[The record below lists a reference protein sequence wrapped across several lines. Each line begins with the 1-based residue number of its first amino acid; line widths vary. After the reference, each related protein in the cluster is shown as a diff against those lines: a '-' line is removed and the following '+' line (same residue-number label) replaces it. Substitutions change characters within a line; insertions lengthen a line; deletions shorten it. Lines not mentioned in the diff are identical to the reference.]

1 MARTITASD
10 RDKLDDHGIER
21 STDDSPG
28 AIDRYRDKWPWFDH
42 VMRMNERYTEQGG
55 NNFAAGITYFSV
67 LSIFPLIML
76 GFATVAMV
84 VAGNQELIDKITE
97 TVTDS
102 AGGELGD
109 TLNDIIMQAIDQRGS
124 VFGIGLVLALWTGL
138 GWMGNLRIGVSNM
151 WKTPG
156 QADNFIK
163 GKISD
168 LIGLIG
174 LLLALVIA
182 FAVTAFGGGGFTSSV
197 LETIGLGDI
206 PGIRILTWL
215 VALVVALI
223 ANWIVFFW
231 LMLYLPRT
239 RVPRPAAARAA
250 VIGALAF
257 EVIKQIAT
265 IVFSNALSNPAGAAF
280 GPVIGVMVVLYLV
293 WRVTLYL
300 AAWTATTPEALAAM
314 IPEAPPA
321 AVIRVRQ
328 EVRPGARNIS
338 TAGLVGLGT
347 AVGATAVGLLGR
359 AFRRK

>member
-42 VMRMNERYTEQGG
+42 VMRMNERYTDQGG
-55 NNFAAGITYFSV
+55 NHFAAGITYFSV

-76 GFATVAMV
+76 VFATVAMV
-84 VAGNQELIDKITE
+84 VAGNEELLDEIMD
-97 TVTDS
+97 TVTES

-109 TLNDIIMQAIDQRGS
+109 TINDIITQAIDQRGS

-138 GWMGNLRIGVSNM
+138 GWMANLRMGVSEM
-151 WKTPG
+151 WKVPG
-156 QADNFIK
+156 KAENFLK

-168 LIGLIG
+168 LIGLFG
-174 LLLALVIA
+174 LLIALAVA
-182 FAVTAFGGGGFTSSV
+182 FAVTAIGGGGFTTSA
-197 LETIGLGDI
+197 LDAIGLGDI
-206 PGIRILTWL
+206 PGIRFITWL

-231 LMLYLPRT
+231 LMLYLPRY

-250 VIGALAF
+250 VIGAVAF
-257 EVIKQIAT
+257 EVIKQVAT
-265 IVFSNALSNPAGAAF
+265 MIFSNALSNPAGAAF

-300 AAWTATTPEALAAM
+300 AAWTATTPEALAEM
-314 IPEAPPA
+314 VPDAPPA

-328 EVRPGARNIS
+328 EVRPGARAVS
-338 TAGLVGLGT
+338 PVGLVGIGT
-347 AVGATAVGLLGR
+347 AVGAAAAGLLSR
-359 AFRRK
+359 ARRRR

>member
-10 RDKLDDHGIER
+10 RDRLDDHGIER

-28 AIDRYRDKWPWFDH
+28 AIDRYRDRWPWFDH
-42 VMRMNERYTEQGG
+42 VMRMNERYGDQGG
-55 NNFAAGITYFSV
+55 NHFAAGITYFSV

-84 VAGNQELIDKITE
+84 VAGNDELMDTIMD
-97 TVTDS
+97 TVTES
-102 AGGELGD
+102 AGGELGE
-109 TLNDIIMQAIDQRGS
+109 TINSIIVQAVDQRGS

-138 GWMGNLRIGVSNM
+138 GWMGNLRLGVSEM
-151 WKTPG
+151 WKVHG
-156 QADNFIK
+156 RADNFVK

-168 LIGLIG
+168 LIGLVG
-174 LLLALVIA
+174 LLLALVVA
-182 FAVTAFGGGGFTSSV
+182 FAVTAVGGGGFTGSV
-197 LETIGLGDI
+197 LEAVGLGNV
-206 PGIRILTWL
+206 PGIRFVTWL

-250 VIGALAF
+250 VIGALVF
-257 EVIKQIAT
+257 EVIKQFAT
-265 IVFSNALSNPAGAAF
+265 LVFSNALSNPAGAAF

-328 EVRPGARNIS
+328 EVRPGARNVS
-338 TAGLVGLGT
+338 TAGLVGVGT
-347 AVGATAVGLLGR
+347 AVGATAVGLLTK

>member
-28 AIDRYRDKWPWFDH
+28 AIDRYRDRWPWFDH
-42 VMRMNERYTEQGG
+42 VMRMNERYGDQGG
-55 NNFAAGITYFSV
+55 NHFAAGITYFSV

-84 VAGNQELIDKITE
+84 VAGNDELLDSIMD
-97 TVTDS
+97 TVSES
-102 AGGELGD
+102 AGGELGN
-109 TLNDIIMQAIDQRGS
+109 TLNDIIVQAIDQRGS

-138 GWMGNLRIGVSNM
+138 GWMGNLRLGVSEM
-151 WKTPG
+151 WKVHG
-156 QADNFIK
+156 KADNFVK

-168 LIGLIG
+168 LIGLVG
-174 LLLALVIA
+174 LLLALAVA
-182 FAVTAFGGGGFTSSV
+182 FAVTAIGGGSFTGSV
-197 LETIGLGDI
+197 LDAVGLGDV
-206 PGIRILTWL
+206 PGIRFVTWF
-215 VALVVALI
+215 VALVVALV

-250 VIGALAF
+250 VIGAVVF
-257 EVIKQIAT
+257 EVIKQFAT
-265 IVFSNALSNPAGAAF
+265 VVFSNALSNPAGAAF

-328 EVRPGARNIS
+328 EVRPGARNVG
-338 TAGLVGLGT
+338 TAGLVGIGT

>member
-1 MARTITASD
+1 MARTITAAD
-10 RDKLDDHGIER
+10 REKLDDHGIER

-28 AIDRYRDKWPWFDH
+28 AVDRYRDKWPWFDH
-42 VMRMNERYTEQGG
+42 VMRMNERYTDQGG
-55 NNFAAGITYFSV
+55 NHFAAGITYFSV

-84 VAGNQELIDKITE
+84 VAGNQQLMDDILE
-97 TVTDS
+97 TVKDS
-102 AGGELGD
+102 AGGELGN
-109 TLNDIIMQAIDQRGS
+109 TLNDIIVQAVDQRGS

-138 GWMGNLRIGVSNM
+138 GWMANLRLGVSEM
-151 WKTPG
+151 WKVPG
-156 QADNFIK
+156 KAENFVK

-174 LLLALVIA
+174 LLLAMAVA
-182 FAVTAFGGGGFTSSV
+182 FGITAIGGGGFTRGV
-197 LETIGLGDI
+197 LESIGLGDI
-206 PGIRILTWL
+206 PGIRFLTWL

-239 RVPRPAAARAA
+239 RVPRPAAARCA
-250 VIGALAF
+250 VIGAVAF
-257 EVIKQIAT
+257 EVIKQVAT
-265 IVFSNALSNPAGAAF
+265 VVFSNALSNPAGAAF

-293 WRVTLYL
+293 WRVSLYL

-314 IPEAPPA
+314 VPDAPPA

-328 EVRPGARNIS
+328 EVRPGSRNVS
-338 TAGLVGLGT
+338 TTGLVGIGAAAG
-347 AVGATAVGLLGR
+347 AVVAGVLGR
-359 AFRRK
+359 AFRK